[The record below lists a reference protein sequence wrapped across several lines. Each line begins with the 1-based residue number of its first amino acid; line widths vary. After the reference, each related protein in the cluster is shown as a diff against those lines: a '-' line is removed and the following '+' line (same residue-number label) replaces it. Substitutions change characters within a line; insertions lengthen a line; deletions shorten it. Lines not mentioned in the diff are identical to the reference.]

1 LRGADG
7 AVVRERVGGNILG
20 WKRWV
25 SCGLVRGIRDRED
38 EELVARVI
46 ASSQVKKSRVLGE
59 LRRINECLRKKT
71 EMTEISGLTVSSSTD
86 RSQCC
91 VSV

>member
-1 LRGADG
+1 MAEL
-7 AVVRERVGGNILG
+7 
-20 WKRWV
+20 WT
-25 SCGLVRGIRDRED
+25 CRDRED
-38 EELVARVI
+38 EELVARMI

-59 LRRINECLRKKT
+59 LRHINAYLRKK
-71 EMTEISGLTVSSSTD
+71 TEISGLTVSSSTD